1 MLIFSV
7 KLLEFRFLLKMC
19 EPCNSFLAEVR
30 ESQGTLLKKI
40 GCKPCIDNHNYKNS
54 LQNVYKNKVYKN
66 EDFFTFY
73 KNLFKN

>member
-1 MLIFSV
+1 
-7 KLLEFRFLLKMC
+7 MC

-66 EDFFTFY
+66 EDFFTFSKIY
-73 KNLFKN
+73 SKINMNVVKTSSPWQ

>member
-1 MLIFSV
+1 
-7 KLLEFRFLLKMC
+7 MC
-19 EPCNSFLAEVR
+19 EPCNSFLAKVR

-40 GCKPCIDNHNYKNS
+40 GCKSCIDNHNYESS